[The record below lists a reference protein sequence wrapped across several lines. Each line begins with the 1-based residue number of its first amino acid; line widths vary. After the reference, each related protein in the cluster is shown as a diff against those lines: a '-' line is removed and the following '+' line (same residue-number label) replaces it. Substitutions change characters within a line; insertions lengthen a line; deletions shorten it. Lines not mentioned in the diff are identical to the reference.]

1 MAINKYMRAALK
13 ALSYAEP
20 DLKAN
25 LQANRWLRNLAN
37 PPTGTHRVY
46 EVWDYHIES
55 EKHQIPVRIFEPKKR
70 GSEEIILYFHGGGW
84 VLGNINAYTR
94 TCAMLAD
101 ETGRRVFSVDYLK
114 APEHPFPAGLL
125 DCYEAAKEV
134 EEYQRNRKTG
144 LVLMGD
150 SAGANL
156 AAAVSLMARDRGEF
170 SIPKQILLYPATY
183 YDHGPDSP
191 FPSVKEKGE
200 GYLLTSRRI
209 CDYIDLYI
217 QHGEDRI
224 SPYFAPLLAKDFSHQ
239 PDTLLITAE
248 HDPLRDEGEAY
259 GEKLKQGGNR
269 VVLYRMDN
277 ALHGYFNLPIRFVH
291 VERTLR
297 LVREF
302 LDEKGKKID

>member
-1 MAINKYMRAALK
+1 
-13 ALSYAEP
+13 
-20 DLKAN
+20 
-25 LQANRWLRNLAN
+25 
-37 PPTGTHRVY
+37 
-46 EVWDYHIES
+46 
-55 EKHQIPVRIFEPKKR
+55 
-70 GSEEIILYFHGGGW
+70 
-84 VLGNINAYTR
+84 
-94 TCAMLAD
+94 
-101 ETGRRVFSVDYLK
+101 
-114 APEHPFPAGLL
+114 
-125 DCYEAAKEV
+125 V
-134 EEYQRNRKTG
+134 EEYQRKRKTG

-156 AAAVSLMARDRGEF
+156 AAAVSLMARDRGAF

-191 FPSVKEKGE
+191 FPSIKEKGE